1 MTRDVYLTF
10 AVRNL
15 PPGTTAKDVHDHIT
29 RKHRSARPVVGSLIW
44 EPNRRALQTI
54 VTIRRSADWKCK
66 VVREEIKHRIFRP
79 GRPETDVRE
88 SNIDVDDEFLG
99 VTTVAEHE
107 NAQFDMY
114 FIHGLGGHAFT
125 TWCNDTAVPQMWPK
139 DFFPDNVEA
148 KPRDPNDPTGARL
161 AGRFSIVGY
170 HANALTSWSATMT
183 IEKAAQE
190 LLTHLSVDRPEGCK
204 RPMFFACHSLG
215 GLVTCQALIH
225 ALHEDSKRPGQQE
238 GYKKVFFQDGECLV
252 KGIFFFGTPFAGSRL
267 ALVSSVLVKVFG
279 GNGELIDSLKHKSD
293 QLGDIVGKFNQI
305 LSHPETKIPIL
316 LSYEKHP
323 MRGVGFVTDHNSA
336 VSSFDAETIGIDGD
350 HRSMV
355 KFATAHEMSYR
366 LVAEKM
372 IRYIQRSLSS
382 SGYAASTR
390 PEKASLVDEAPEKR
404 SFPIA
409 VPRRTDATDS
419 GKSLPPYPSPPPSIS
434 PPPYESSWSFT
445 GDIKGSPKTLDSPT
459 WPLPFRPEPEAEVV
473 GIMPKPESPV
483 QPAAA
488 PIKFSD
494 LVQTQENGKEDH
506 NKLTRLRMF
515 DTVFILDDTGSMAET
530 YDEAGA
536 RSRWS
541 DLIESLRYT
550 VDIVCRYDKDGVD
563 VHFLCSDDMDKS
575 GITNGQEVMDLLN
588 EVEPDEIGGGTYIS
602 QQLWGILSSYLDRFE
617 EWKVWMKERPRS
629 KGPKVE
635 KPKMLNLIIVT
646 DGAADDKEDVENVIV
661 EAAKRLDKLGAL
673 PYQVGIQFLQIG
685 KDEDAAQWLN
695 KLDDSLKAKH
705 DVRDIVDTRPWDHP
719 KEIDKPLQERLVQIL
734 LGAID
739 RSQDG
744 NDTVEV

>member
-1 MTRDVYLTF
+1 MIRDVYLTF

-15 PPGTTAKDVHDHIT
+15 PLGTTENDVYDHIT
-29 RKHRSARPVVGSLIW
+29 RKHHSAKPTVGSLIR

-54 VTIRRSADWKCK
+54 VTIRQHAEWKCK
-66 VVREEIKHRIFRP
+66 MLREEIKERKFRP
-79 GRPETDVRE
+79 ARPATNVRE
-88 SNIDVDDEFLG
+88 SDLDVDDEFLG

-107 NAQFDMY
+107 NPQFDMY

-139 DFFPDNVEA
+139 DFFPNDVKA
-148 KPRDPNDPTGARL
+148 KPLDPKDPTGPHL
-161 AGRFSIVGY
+161 AGRFSIIGY
-170 HANALTSWSATMT
+170 HADALTSWSATMT

-190 LLTHLSVDRPEGCK
+190 LLTNLSVDRPEGCK

-225 ALHEDSKRPGQQE
+225 ALHEDPKRPGQQE
-238 GYKKVFFQDGECLV
+238 DYKKIFFQDGECLV

-267 ALVSSVLVKVFG
+267 AVFLSVLVKVFG

-316 LSYEKHP
+316 LAYEKHP

-336 VSSFDAETIGIDGD
+336 VGSFDAEPIGIDGD

-355 KFATAHEMSYR
+355 KFATAHEVSYK
-366 LVAEKM
+366 LVSEKM
-372 IRYIQRSLSS
+372 IRYIQRSLP
-382 SGYAASTR
+382 AAPHRSETMDST
-390 PEKASLVDEAPEKR
+390 S
-404 SFPIA
+404 
-409 VPRRTDATDS
+409 
-419 GKSLPPYPSPPPSIS
+419 SLPPYPGPPQSITGTS
-434 PPPYESSWSFT
+434 PPPYEGFWSFP
-445 GDIKGSPKTLDSPT
+445 GGIEGSPTAIDSPAPSL
-459 WPLPFRPEPEAEVV
+459 PLRQEPEAVN
-473 GIMPKPESPV
+473 MRPKPNSPV
-483 QPAAA
+483 QPAAP

-494 LVQTQENGKEDH
+494 LVQTQRGGREDH

-515 DTVFILDDTGSMAET
+515 DTVFIIDDTGSMAET
-530 YDEAGA
+530 YDEPGA
-536 RSRWS
+536 RSKWS
-541 DLIESLRYT
+541 DLIESLRYI

-563 VHFLCSDDMDKS
+563 VHFLCSDHMDES
-575 GITNGQEVMDLLN
+575 GITDGQEIMDLLN
-588 EVEPDEIGGGTYIS
+588 RVGPDEVGGGTYFS
-602 QQLWGILSSYLDRFE
+602 QQLWGILTSYLDRFE
-617 EWKVWMKERPRS
+617 EWKAGMKDRSRS
-629 KGPKVE
+629 KG
-635 KPKMLNLIIVT
+635 PKMLNLIVVT

-685 KDEDAAQWLN
+685 KDEDAAQWLEE
-695 KLDDSLKAKH
+695 LDDSLKGEH
-705 DVRDIVDTRPWDHP
+705 GVRDIVDTRPWDHP
-719 KEIDKPLQERLVQIL
+719 REIGKPLQERLAQIL

-744 NDTVEV
+744 NGTVEV